1 MDHKIFWEKYLS
13 IVSDEESQAYL
24 KRYLFSLPPLEMK
37 KWLLS
42 EAQSIVIDLKQQLH
56 DPSVSET
63 WKTTLIE
70 QLKTSVLNL
79 EHFKNVSPIP
89 KAA

>member
-1 MDHKIFWEKYLS
+1 MNHKIFWEKYLS
-13 IVSDEESQAYL
+13 IVSDEESQAYQ
-24 KRYLFSLPPLEMK
+24 KSHLFSLPPLEMK

-42 EAQSIVIDLKQQLH
+42 EAQAIVIDLKKQLQ

-70 QLKTSVLNL
+70 QLQTSVLNL
-79 EHFKNVSPIP
+79 ERFENINQTH